1 LKQCKTCSINPT
13 GHAYI
18 LEIILPTYS
27 KLLSCGWL
35 FDAPWPVEYLF
46 VDCSD
51 EVRVVVTLFD
61 CDDCTIGSSIG
72 KNPVSSSDASSSS
85 SSSLSVSI

>member
-1 LKQCKTCSINPT
+1 LKQCKNCSINPT

-85 SSSLSVSI
+85 SSLSVSI